1 MLKNC
6 GVKTNEL
13 RIADWVWV
21 ERRRKIRAERIVDFF
36 EHIRI
41 IFILLFFATIFVF
54 IHNHHV
60 EVQIAASTGFH
71 QVAKKI
77 TVSDKLRQQAL
88 NHEDEVEQINE

>member
-1 MLKNC
+1 
-6 GVKTNEL
+6 VKTNEL
-13 RIADWVWV
+13 KIADWVWV
-21 ERRRKIRAERIVDFF
+21 EQRQKYRMERSADFF
-36 EHIRI
+36 EHVRVV
-41 IFILLFFATIFVF
+41 FVLLFFAASFVF

-88 NHEDEVEQINE
+88 NHENEVEQINQ